1 MDGDQRTAEGSQ
13 AVGSLSKGRAQDVLP
28 HPSRHRRP
36 PASAPDASQ
45 HCQREGR
52 AQDLLLPVVLTPPV
66 TAGPLPSHLMAASTA
81 SAKGVLRICCSS
93 SSSSSSAPKDDL
105 ATAAASLLIEAL
117 FMDPPFIDICVSV
130 LAADLL

>member
-1 MDGDQRTAEGSQ
+1 MR
-13 AVGSLSKGRAQDVLP
+13 SLRKGRAQ
-28 HPSRHRRP
+28 
-36 PASAPDASQ
+36 
-45 HCQREGR
+45 E
-52 AQDLLLPVVLTPPV
+52 DLLLPVVLTPPV

-93 SSSSSSAPKDDL
+93 SSSSAPKDDL

-117 FMDPPFIDICVSV
+117 FKDPPFIDICVSV